1 MPLILLRSV
10 FIVVDIALLW
20 VADTYPTWSAGA
32 QEAVA
37 FLLIIFGPY
46 AELWV
51 FAIVGWGAWGMSKLG
66 SRGREGEYGLVTGEG
81 SEGGGGS

>member
-10 FIVVDIALLW
+10 FIIVDIVLLW
-20 VADTYPTWSAGA
+20 IANTYPDWSASA

-51 FAIVGWGAWGMSKLG
+51 FAIVGWGAWAMSKLG
-66 SRGREGEYGLVTGEG
+66 SRGREGEYGLVRGD
-81 SEGGGGS
+81 

>member
-1 MPLILLRSV
+1 MPVIILRSI
-10 FIVVDIALLW
+10 FIILDIALLW
-20 VADTYPTWSAGA
+20 VADTYPGWSTST

-51 FAIVGWGAWGMSKLG
+51 FSFVCWGAWSMSKLRTG
-66 SRGREGEYGLVTGEG
+66 GERL
-81 SEGGGGS
+81 